1 MSPAVTVS
9 DLPPVVRRLETP
21 RGSDAILAAM
31 DVGAAPGGVVSRRD
45 NGMNVQLQAL
55 GKIHAQK
62 ASCLSLGV
70 ILLQGVTT

>member
-1 MSPAVTVS
+1 MSPTVS
-9 DLPPVVRRLETP
+9 AKDLPPVVRGLEPP

-31 DVGAAPGGVVSRRD
+31 DMGAAPGVISHRD

-62 ASCLSLGV
+62 ASF
-70 ILLQGVTT
+70 